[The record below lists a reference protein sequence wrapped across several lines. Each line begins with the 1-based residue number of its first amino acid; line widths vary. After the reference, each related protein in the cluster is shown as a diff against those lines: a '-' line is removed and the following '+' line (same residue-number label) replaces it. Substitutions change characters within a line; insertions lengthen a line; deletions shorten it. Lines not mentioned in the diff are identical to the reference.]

1 MQNLSIPELIK
12 SKRFWVL
19 LLTFVAYVVKDQF
32 NIEMNVDYLAGL
44 AALVVAGYSIEDW
57 LVAFMTGQPLPEVE
71 NKPETPKVP

>member
-1 MQNLSIPELIK
+1 MKNLSIPELLK

-32 NIEMNVDYLAGL
+32 EIEMNVDYLAGL

-57 LVAFMTGQPLPEVE
+57 LVAFVTGQPLPEPTQ
-71 NKPETPKVP
+71 PEPPAVG